1 MVPSWLPRLTF
12 FFCEPVFPWGVLQSM
27 AFSSDPLLWW
37 REAWPSGRW
46 SIVQCLGTYPADRTT
61 YSTSKSKSS
70 SQTDRK
76 WRRWCWEEQICGF
89 LCYCQHGTN
98 TMTDLWWKSFQPWTS
113 KLRLC
118 VSHESND
125 QDPLAMSRNVAIRLP
140 PPQYPGHQNSLRMFV
155 RVLLRTSTK
164 GHNFCGSTRDAT
176 V

>member
-12 FFCEPVFPWGVLQSM
+12 FRRASVSLRCAAEHGIFVRPTAVMKRGM
-27 AFSSDPLLWW
+27 AQWW
-37 REAWPSGRW
+37 
-46 SIVQCLGTYPADRTT
+46 IVQCLGTYPADRTT
-61 YSTSKSKSS
+61 YATSKSKSS

-89 LCYCQHGTN
+89 LCHCQHGTN

-164 GHNFCGSTRDAT
+164 GHNICGSTRDAT